1 MRMSIR
7 QANTLELSEAY
18 AKSIEKLQQRGPWD
32 GILPEHPYTP
42 IRSGPITAKDV
53 YLGYQEPKPA
63 GPNASVQGAAFTNQF
78 LDDMLKVARQKVEY
92 YKANPP
98 QTAPAARQ

>member
-1 MRMSIR
+1 MMLLRVTIFFR

-18 AKSIEKLQQRGPWD
+18 AKSIEKVKQRGPWD

-53 YLGYQEPKPA
+53 YLGYQEPKPV
-63 GPNASVQGAAFTNQF
+63 GPNASVKERRSRISFWT
-78 LDDMLKVARQKVEY
+78 
-92 YKANPP
+92 
-98 QTAPAARQ
+98 TC